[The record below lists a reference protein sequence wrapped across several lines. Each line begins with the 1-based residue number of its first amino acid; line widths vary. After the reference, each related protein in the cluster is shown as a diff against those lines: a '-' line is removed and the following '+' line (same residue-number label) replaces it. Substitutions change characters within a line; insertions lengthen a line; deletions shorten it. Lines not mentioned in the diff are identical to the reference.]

1 MRDSILALVA
11 AIGVVIPLA
20 YVFILIA
27 LQEKKRLTVEED
39 DDDNNDK

>member
-1 MRDSILALVA
+1 MRNSILALVA
-11 AIGVVIPLA
+11 AMGVVIPLA

-39 DDDNNDK
+39 DDNNDK